1 MPTLK
6 LYEILQVDNNA
17 SQEEIKKKFRKL
29 AVQHHPDKGGNVDKF
44 KEITNAYEILSDENK
59 RKQYD
64 MIGDNENLKDIF
76 NNAEGF
82 PFGMNGMN
90 GMNGMHGMHGMNGM
104 NGMHEMHFDMDS
116 GSPFENIFQN
126 LFGMQMN
133 KKKKGK
139 NIEKT
144 VKINLRDAYFGIK
157 KKYDINMTR
166 FCNKCN
172 QPCNECKGTGYIN
185 KVIGNFGIMI
195 QQRINCNACKSKGI
209 INKCDNN
216 CSVCNGKGNYNIKEN
231 INIDIIPGV
240 KTGMK
245 IIAENKG
252 DETLIIENNNFIH
265 LQGDLILN
273 IVVEEKDNNFVLDNN
288 NLIYNITLPYWKL
301 LTHIDHLYINHY
313 KDSNLKIDFT
323 EPIDHNKTYIYKK
336 LGMPIIN
343 SNGNYGDL
351 IIKFNVLFP
360 SNRLKD
366 DNKEKLQS
374 LLKSFDILN

>member
-1 MPTLK
+1 MPTFK
-6 LYEILQVDNNA
+6 LYDILQVENNA
-17 SQEEIKKKFRKL
+17 SQEDIKKKYRKL
-29 AVQHHPDKGGNVDKF
+29 VVHHHPDKKGGDPEKF
-44 KEITNAYEILSDENK
+44 KEITNAYEILSDETK

-64 MIGDNENLKDIF
+64 MIGDNENLKDIL

-82 PFGMNGMN
+82 PFGMNGNHMHP
-90 GMNGMHGMHGMNGM
+90 MHEMHGMHGMHGMP
-104 NGMHEMHFDMDS
+104 FDMDGS
-116 GSPFENIFQN
+116 SPFENIFQN
-126 LFGMQMN
+126 FFGMQMN
-133 KKKKGK
+133 NKKRKGK

-157 KKYDINMTR
+157 KKYDINMSR
-166 FCNKCN
+166 YCDKCN
-172 QPCNECKGTGYIN
+172 QPCNECKGEGYIN

-195 QQRINCNACKSKGI
+195 QQRVNCNTCKSKGI
-209 INKCDNN
+209 INKCNNN
-216 CSVCNGKGNYNIKEN
+216 CTVCNGKGNYNIKEN

-252 DETLIIENNNFIH
+252 DEMLIVENNNFIH
-265 LQGDLILN
+265 VQGDLILN
-273 IVVEEKDNNFVLDNN
+273 IIVEEKDDNFVVDDN
-288 NLIYNITLPYWKL
+288 NLIYNLTIPYWKL

-313 KDSNLKIDFT
+313 KDKNLKIDFS
-323 EPIDHNKTYIYKK
+323 EPINHNKIYVYKK

-366 DNKEKLQS
+366 DNIEKLQS
-374 LLKSFDILN
+374 VLKNFDILN

>member
-1 MPTLK
+1 MPTFK

-17 SQEEIKKKFRKL
+17 SQEDIKKKFRKL
-29 AVQHHPDKGGNVDKF
+29 AVQHHPDKGGNPDKF
-44 KEITNAYEILSDENK
+44 TEITNAYEILSNENK

-64 MIGDNENLKDIF
+64 MIGDNENLKDIL
-76 NNAEGF
+76 NNEGCF
-82 PFGMNGMN
+82 PFGMHGMQ
-90 GMNGMHGMHGMNGM
+90 GMHGMHGMHA
-104 NGMHEMHFDMDS
+104 MHEMHGMPFDMD
-116 GSPFENIFQN
+116 GNSPFENIFQN

-133 KKKKGK
+133 NKKRKGK
-139 NIEKT
+139 NIEKN

-157 KKYDINMTR
+157 KKYDINMSR
-166 FCNKCN
+166 FCDKCN
-172 QPCNECKGTGYIN
+172 QPCQECKGTGHTN

-195 QQRINCNACKSKGI
+195 QQRVNCNACKSKGI
-209 INKCDNN
+209 INSCNNN

-240 KTGMK
+240 KKGMK
-245 IIAENKG
+245 IIVENKG
-252 DETLIIENNNFIH
+252 DDTLIVENNNFIH
-265 LQGDLILN
+265 FQGDLILN
-273 IVVEEKDNNFVLDNN
+273 IVVEEKDENFVIDGD

-313 KDSNLKIDFT
+313 KDKNLKIDFT
-323 EPIDHNKTYIYKK
+323 EPIDHNKTYVYKK
-336 LGMPIIN
+336 LGMPVIN
-343 SNGNYGDL
+343 NNGNYGDL

-374 LLKSFDILN
+374 VLNSFEILN

>member
-1 MPTLK
+1 MPTFK
-6 LYEILQVDNNA
+6 LYEILQINNNA
-17 SQEEIKKKFRKL
+17 SQEDIKKKFRKL
-29 AVQHHPDKGGNVDKF
+29 AVQHHPDKGGNPEKF
-44 KEITNAYEILSDENK
+44 AEITNAYEILSDENK

-64 MIGDNENLKDIF
+64 MIGDNENLKDIL
-76 NNAEGF
+76 NNCEGF
-82 PFGMNGMN
+82 PFGMNGMH
-90 GMNGMHGMHGMNGM
+90 GMNAMHAMHEMHEMHGMHGM
-104 NGMHEMHFDMDS
+104 HFDMD
-116 GSPFENIFQN
+116 GSSSFENIFQN

-133 KKKKGK
+133 KKRKGK

-157 KKYDINMTR
+157 KKYDINMSKY
-166 FCNKCN
+166 CDKCN
-172 QPCNECKGTGYIN
+172 QPCPECKGTGHTN

-195 QQRINCNACKSKGI
+195 QQRVNCNACKTKGI
-209 INKCDNN
+209 INKCNNN
-216 CSVCNGKGNYNIKEN
+216 CNICNGKGNYNIKEN

-252 DETLIIENNNFIH
+252 DETLIVENNNFIH

-273 IVVEEKDNNFVLDNN
+273 IVVEEKDDNFVIDGD

-313 KDSNLKIDFT
+313 KDKNLKIDFT
-323 EPIDHNKTYIYKK
+323 EPIDHNKTYVYKT
-336 LGMPIIN
+336 LGMPVIN
-343 SNGNYGDL
+343 NNGNYGDL

-374 LLKSFDILN
+374 VLKSLEILN

>member
-1 MPTLK
+1 MPTFK

-17 SQEEIKKKFRKL
+17 SQEDIKKKFRKL
-29 AVQHHPDKGGNVDKF
+29 AVQHHPDKGGDVDKF
-44 KEITNAYEILSDENK
+44 KEITNAYEILSDETK
-59 RKQYD
+59 RNQYD

-82 PFGMNGMN
+82 PFGMNAMHAMHEMHGMQ
-90 GMNGMHGMHGMNGM
+90 GMHGMH
-104 NGMHEMHFDMDS
+104 FDMDGS
-116 GSPFENIFQN
+116 SPFENIFQN
-126 LFGMQMN
+126 FFGMQMN
-133 KKKKGK
+133 NKKRKGK

-144 VKINLRDAYFGIK
+144 VKIHLKDAYFGIK
-157 KKYDINMTR
+157 KKYDINMTK
-166 FCNKCN
+166 CCDKCN
-172 QPCNECKGTGYIN
+172 QPCNECKGAGHIN

-195 QQRINCNACKSKGI
+195 QQRVNCNSCKSKGI
-209 INKCDNN
+209 INKCNNN

-252 DETLIIENNNFIH
+252 DDMLIVENNNFIH

-273 IVVEEKDNNFVLDNN
+273 IVVEDKDENFVLDGD
-288 NLIYNITLPYWKL
+288 NLVYNITLPYWKL
-301 LTHIDHLYINHY
+301 LIHIDHLYINHY
-313 KDSNLKIDFT
+313 KDNKLKIDFT

-351 IIKFNVLFP
+351 IIKFNVTFP
-360 SNRLKD
+360 LKRLKD
-366 DNKEKLQS
+366 DNKEKLEDV
-374 LLKSFDILN
+374 LKNLDILN

>member
-1 MPTLK
+1 MPTFK
-6 LYEILQVDNNA
+6 LYEILQVNNNA
-17 SQEEIKKKFRKL
+17 SQEDIKKKFKKL
-29 AVQHHPDKGGNVDKF
+29 AVQHHPDKGGDVDKF
-44 KEITNAYEILSDENK
+44 KEITNAYEILSDDNK

-64 MIGDNENLKDIF
+64 MIGDNENLKDIL
-76 NNAEGF
+76 NNCGEF
-82 PFGMNGMN
+82 PF
-90 GMNGMHGMHGMNGM
+90 GMHGMHGMHPMHDMPGM
-104 NGMHEMHFDMDS
+104 QGMHFDMEE

-133 KKKKGK
+133 NRKKKGK

-157 KKYDINMTR
+157 KKYDINMSR
-166 FCNKCN
+166 YCDKCN

-195 QQRINCNACKSKGI
+195 QQRVNCNACKSKGI
-209 INKCDNN
+209 INKCNNN
-216 CSVCNGKGNYNIKEN
+216 CNVCNGKGNYNIKEN

-252 DETLIIENNNFIH
+252 DESLIVENNNFIH

-273 IVVEEKDNNFVLDNN
+273 IVVEEKDDNFVIDGN
-288 NLIYNITLPYWKL
+288 NLIYSITLPYWKL
-301 LTHIDHLYINHY
+301 LIHIDHLYINHY
-313 KDSNLKIDFT
+313 KDKNLKIDFT
-323 EPIDHNKTYIYKK
+323 DPIDHNKTYIFKQ

-343 SNGNYGDL
+343 NNGNYGDL
-351 IIKFNVLFP
+351 IVKFNVLFP